1 MEEKVMKDCK
11 VLALCSQKGGVG
23 KTTSCVNLAV
33 GLAKAGKKVLVIDN
47 DPQGSMTASLG
58 YHNPDE
64 LPITLATIL
73 TKIVEDE
80 LFENTLGIL
89 HHQEGIDL
97 IPANIELSGMEVS
110 LVNIMSREL
119 VLKQYI
125 ERMREEYDYILI
137 DCMPSLGM
145 LTINALASVDA
156 VIIPVQAAYLPV
168 KGLEQLIRTI
178 GKVRRQLNKQ
188 LKIGGILI
196 TMVDNRTNYVR
207 DISDLILDTYGNQI
221 KIFPQ
226 SIPFSVRAAEISAE
240 EISIFEHLHSFENHP
255 FQVNDDEAMAE
266 LVESVKEEGILTAL
280 LVRPLGD
287 GEYEIIAGHRRRH
300 AAQLAGLKEVPVIIR
315 NMDQDTAVR
324 AMVDSNLQRPNILP
338 SEKAF
343 AYRMKMEAM
352 NHQGTSGGIS
362 AKDIGKNANDSAR
375 QVYRYI
381 RLTYLMNDLLNAVDR
396 DVIGLQVGVELSY
409 LTVPEQEM
417 VEEVHE
423 STGKYPSLEQA
434 KKIRQHREEKTLTK
448 EIVRLLVI
456 GERKKKTTVTLK
468 QDEIKKY
475 FPPEYDEQKI
485 RTVICQ
491 LLEEWSNQNH

>member
-58 YHNPDE
+58 FHNPDE

-80 LFENTLGIL
+80 PFENTLGIL

-125 ERMREEYDYILI
+125 ERMREEYNYILI

-196 TMVDNRTNYVR
+196 TMVD
-207 DISDLILDTYGNQI
+207 ISDLIFDTYGNQI

-240 EISIFEHLHSFENHP
+240 GISIFEHDPKGKVAAAYWQMTQEVLL
-255 FQVNDDEAMAE
+255 DE
-266 LVESVKEEGILTAL
+266 
-280 LVRPLGD
+280 R
-287 GEYEIIAGHRRRH
+287 
-300 AAQLAGLKEVPVIIR
+300 
-315 NMDQDTAVR
+315 
-324 AMVDSNLQRPNILP
+324 
-338 SEKAF
+338 
-343 AYRMKMEAM
+343 
-352 NHQGTSGGIS
+352 
-362 AKDIGKNANDSAR
+362 
-375 QVYRYI
+375 
-381 RLTYLMNDLLNAVDR
+381 
-396 DVIGLQVGVELSY
+396 
-409 LTVPEQEM
+409 
-417 VEEVHE
+417 
-423 STGKYPSLEQA
+423 
-434 KKIRQHREEKTLTK
+434 
-448 EIVRLLVI
+448 
-456 GERKKKTTVTLK
+456 
-468 QDEIKKY
+468 
-475 FPPEYDEQKI
+475 
-485 RTVICQ
+485 
-491 LLEEWSNQNH
+491 